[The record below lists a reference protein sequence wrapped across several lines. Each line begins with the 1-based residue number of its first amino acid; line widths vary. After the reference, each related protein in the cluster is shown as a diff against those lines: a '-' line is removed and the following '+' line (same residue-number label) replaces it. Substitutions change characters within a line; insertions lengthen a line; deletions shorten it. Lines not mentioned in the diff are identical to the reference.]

1 MQDTEEIIFKSL
13 DILGKLMDADESSRR
28 QEKKEP
34 PAEEPDMVGGG
45 GEPPQEQ
52 LTEQQVEHDPGEH
65 FSLNHI
71 HTQVLI
77 GTAITAVGI
86 VLAAYFGM
94 KARKSKG

>member
-13 DILGKLMDADESSRR
+13 DILGKLM
-28 QEKKEP
+28 EKKEP
-34 PAEEPDMVGGG
+34 PAEETDMVGGG

-52 LTEQQVEHDPGEH
+52 LTEQQVDHDSGEH

-94 KARKSKG
+94 KGRKGKG